1 MDPIVHFIT
10 LGLPDVEM
18 ARRVSVEALG
28 WPAAFEVPGGITVI
42 QVVDTE
48 DQVIAVLNM
57 ARDAGGTS

>member
-18 ARRVSVEALG
+18 ARRVSVEALA
-28 WPAAFEVPGGITVI
+28 WPAAFEVPGEITVI

-48 DQVIAVLNM
+48 DQVTAVLNV